1 MAETD
6 CIKPP
11 GDKIRQ
17 ALQWLGEAMQN
28 RPETKRRQLLEEAE
42 IRFNL
47 SPRECEFLN
56 CNFGETAQEGV
67 TEPDR

>member
-17 ALQWLGEAMQN
+17 ALKWIAQAVES
-28 RPETKRRQLLEEAE
+28 RPDKSRRQLLEEAE
-42 IRFNL
+42 LRFNL
-47 SPRECEFLN
+47 SPRECEFLDS
-56 CNFGETAQEGV
+56 NFADPQKES
-67 TEPDR
+67 

>member
-1 MAETD
+1 MAGTD

-17 ALQWLGEAMQN
+17 ALKWLSHTVQS
-28 RPETKRRQLLEEAE
+28 RPDKSRRQLLEEAE

-47 SPRECEFLN
+47 SPRECEFMD
-56 CNFGETAQEGV
+56 CNFGETIKEGA